1 MKKMRAA
8 LRLADS
14 AGPPSTHPPC
24 PRGEIL
30 PTGFF
35 KTQTIGLVLLLASP
49 LFAGPPSDTLLPTNT
64 KGYVS
69 IARPAEF
76 KERWLRTQWGQML
89 NDEVMQ
95 PFVEDLRKQLQE
107 EYRAVEEKLG
117 IAWDDLEGVSGGE
130 MSLSIIERKGET
142 AALAITI
149 DVTERAQ
156 QADGLLGAVEKRFAA
171 RGGRKQTA
179 NAVGTI
185 LHVFTVPTQ
194 AGSPPQT
201 TVYFIRDNLLC
212 GVDDRNL
219 ANDMLGRFG
228 GRANDNLT
236 NVVAY
241 KTTME
246 RCGREAGDLKPEA
259 RWFVEPFGCIY
270 AARTLQKDSSP
281 RGQDYAKILETT
293 GFDAIKG
300 VGGFVNQLVVEGEIE
315 FVHRTSIYAPPVN
328 PGDPLRWTKSM
339 RMLQLPNVAGFEPQ
353 SWMPRMLAGY
363 RTFQIDSKAAFEN
376 IGPLF
381 DAIKEHED
389 AWINSLE
396 GWKTDPYGP
405 MVDVETEIVAH
416 LGQRV
421 ALMTDYTLPIDEDCE
436 RSLIA
441 VEAKNEKALAA
452 SIAKW
457 MGREP
462 DVVRRDLGEYV
473 VWERV
478 PPDQK
483 VEELQV
489 EVPGFESLG
498 DNNDEKDAANKEAD
512 RERVLPNSAVTV
524 ALGHLMIVSDIEYLK
539 QILAGFG
546 QQDRLASSADYQQV
560 VGVLDEFGPGERS
573 ALTFGRSDEE
583 LRPIFELVRQNKMP
597 EAKTMFGKLLN
608 EMLTT
613 EQEREEGIVRKQQI
627 DGSSLPSFEAVR
639 RYFGPHGGVL
649 RSEKDGW
656 MLTGIVLNKE
666 AP

>member
-1 MKKMRAA
+1 
-8 LRLADS
+8 LR
-14 AGPPSTHPPC
+14 
-24 PRGEIL
+24 
-30 PTGFF
+30 TGFLGR
-35 KTQTIGLVLLLASP
+35 TIAFTLFLASP
-49 LFAGPPSDTLLPTNT
+49 LFAGPPSDTLLPNNT

-69 IARPAEF
+69 VARPSEF
-76 KERWLRTQWGQML
+76 KERWLKTQWGQMA

-95 PFVEDLRKQLQE
+95 PFVEDLRKQLQDK
-107 EYRAVEEKLG
+107 YRAVEEKLG

-149 DVTERAQ
+149 DVTDHAQ
-156 QADGLLGAVEKRFAA
+156 QADGLLAAVEKRFAA
-171 RGGRKQTA
+171 RGGRKQTSNSGGA
-179 NAVGTI
+179 S

-201 TVYFIRDNLLC
+201 TVYFLHDNVLC
-212 GVDDRNL
+212 GVDDRGL
-219 ANDMLGRFG
+219 ADAMLGRFAG
-228 GRANDNLT
+228 GANDNLAA
-236 NVVAY
+236 VAAY

-246 RCGREAGDLKPEA
+246 RCARDAGNLKPEA
-259 RWFVEPFGCIY
+259 RWFIEPFGFIY
-270 AARTLQKDSSP
+270 AARTLQKEST
-281 RGQDYAKILETT
+281 RGGLDYVKVFETT

-300 VGGFVNQLVVEGEIE
+300 IGGYFNQLVVEGQIE
-315 FVHRTSIYAPPVN
+315 FAHRTSIYAPPVN
-328 PGDPLRWTKSM
+328 PNDLLRWTKSM
-339 RMLQLPNVAGFEPQ
+339 RMLQLLNVAGFEPQ
-353 SWMPRMLAGY
+353 SFVPRMSAGY
-363 RTFQIDSKAAFEN
+363 RTFQIDSKAAFDN

-381 DAIKEHED
+381 DGIKEHED
-389 AWINSLE
+389 AWANSLE

-405 MVDVETEIVAH
+405 KVDVEKEIVAN

-421 ALMTDYTLPIDEDCE
+421 TLMTDYTLPIDEDCE

-441 VEAKNEKALAA
+441 VEAKKEKELAA
-452 SIAKW
+452 AIEKW
-457 MGREP
+457 MSREP
-462 DVVRRDLGEYV
+462 DVVRRELGEYI

-478 PPDQK
+478 PPDHN

-489 EVPGFESLG
+489 EVPGFEQLG
-498 DNNDEKDAANKEAD
+498 DDGEEKGAADQGGNRK
-512 RERVLPNSAVTV
+512 RVLPNSAVTV

-546 QQDRLASSADYQQV
+546 QQERLASSPDYQQV
-560 VGVLDEFGPGERS
+560 AGVLNEFSPGERS

-583 LRPIFELVRQNKMP
+583 FRPIFELVRQNKMP
-597 EAKTMFGKLLN
+597 EAKTMLGKLLN

-613 EQEREEGIVRKQQI
+613 EREREEGILRKQQI

-656 MLTGIVLNKE
+656 MLTGVVLNKE